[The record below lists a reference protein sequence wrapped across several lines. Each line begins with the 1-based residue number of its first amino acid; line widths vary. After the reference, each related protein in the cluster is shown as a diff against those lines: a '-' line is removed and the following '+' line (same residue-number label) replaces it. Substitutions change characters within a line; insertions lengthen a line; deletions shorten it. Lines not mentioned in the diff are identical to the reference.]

1 MPMNYQDQGES
12 DIGLPANIAALLAYL
27 LGIVSGVVFLV
38 IEKNNKFVRF
48 HAMQSVIVFGVIL
61 IASIVLMFIPIIGWI
76 LNSIIG
82 IIALILWIV
91 LMLKAYQGDWIKLP
105 VIGDIAEKKS

>member
-1 MPMNYQDQGES
+1 MPMNFQDQGDS
-12 DIGLPANIAALLAYL
+12 DTGLPANIAALLAYL
-27 LGIVSGVVFLV
+27 LGVITGVVFLV

-48 HAMQSVIVFGVIL
+48 HAMQSAIVFGGIL
-61 IASIVLMFIPIIGWI
+61 IVNIVLMFIPIIGWI

-82 IIALILWIV
+82 IVAVILWII
-91 LMLKAYQGDWIKLP
+91 LMLKAYQGEWIKLP

>member
-1 MPMNYQDQGES
+1 MVMKLQDQGDS
-12 DIGLPANIAALLAYL
+12 DTGLPANIAALLAYL
-27 LGIVSGVVFLV
+27 LGVITGVVFLV

-48 HAMQSVIVFGVIL
+48 HAMQSAIVFGGIL
-61 IASIVLMFIPIIGWI
+61 IVNIVLMFIPIIGWI

-82 IIALILWIV
+82 IVAVILWII
-91 LMLKAYQGDWIKLP
+91 LMLKAYQGEWIKLP